1 MTSPTPQRTRY
12 AALERRLGRALL
24 GQLRRSWRHASLAL
38 LSLLLGYFLSQN
50 LISLLLVRVPGGRP
64 AVVLA
69 LVLSMEVLVRLRTRL
84 QRSEEPPGLGDARQP
99 AARGHLCGRFGGLQ
113 AWNLSPFRR
122 PCPPPDRSP
131 MGPGPCSSVWWSCIG
146 EPASASPWS

>member
-12 AALERRLGRALL
+12 AALERRLGQSLL

-38 LSLLLGYFLSQN
+38 LALLLGYFLSQN

-69 LVLSMEVLVRLRTRL
+69 LLLSMEVLVRLRTRL
-84 QRSEEPPGLGDARQP
+84 QRSEEPPLAWVMLDNLRLGATY
-99 AARGHLCGRFGGLQ
+99 AAVLEAFKLGT
-113 AWNLSPFRR
+113 
-122 PCPPPDRSP
+122 
-131 MGPGPCSSVWWSCIG
+131 
-146 EPASASPWS
+146 